1 MASRSFKP
9 ASYLAS
15 AAQQTPSRSPR
26 PSFARTSSASS
37 NLSVKS
43 DDSFIMSVRSMNTG
57 AGWTGEG
64 NMATAPATEI
74 DSKFGSAS
82 SCIVALGSPVSRP
95 QKFEDTTTPSRQRSK
110 PIAIEMPPRNA
121 PSSYTPLTGRGDH
134 IKGYFPDHDDF
145 SKTYKEHHYGFS
157 RSTTPGS
164 PSNMSASSSVMSS
177 PGSEITP
184 RGATSVLSDLVQPT
198 ASATIDALHIP
209 AGKYYPS
216 NYNSPAT
223 TRVSTPTSAPGPLP
237 GTNLTLPSATAHK
250 TKRQKSSGHERNS
263 SDVKRKLQQYQRDMI
278 AQARH
283 AKSRTGGRAPGFHI
297 QMPKP
302 VSPKLMPAGSSG
314 PITPFEL
321 EECDEYLT
329 SGTRDRGNTSNPGGF
344 QQDKQLINE
353 MISMENS
360 RAASIGHSS
369 F

>member
-37 NLSVKS
+37 NLSSKS
-43 DDSFIMSVRSMNTG
+43 EDSFITSLRSMNTG
-57 AGWTGEG
+57 EG
-64 NMATAPATEI
+64 IMAPAKEN
-74 DSKFGSAS
+74 DSKSGSAS
-82 SCIVALGSPVSRP
+82 SPCIVALGSPVSRP
-95 QKFEDTTTPSRQRSK
+95 QKFEDTPSRQRSK
-110 PIAIEMPPRNA
+110 PIAIELPPRNL
-121 PSSYTPLTGRGDH
+121 PSAYTPLTGRGDH
-134 IKGYFPDHDDF
+134 RKGYFPDHDDF

-157 RSTTPGS
+157 RSSTPGS

-177 PGSEITP
+177 PASENTP
-184 RGATSVLSDLVQPT
+184 RGAPTVLSDLVQPNT
-198 ASATIDALHIP
+198 SAPVDALGIP

-223 TRVSTPTSAPGPLP
+223 TRVSTPTSAVAPLP
-237 GTNLTLPSATAHK
+237 PTNLILPSATAHK

-283 AKSRTGGRAPGFHI
+283 AKSRTGGKGPGFHI
-297 QMPKP
+297 QLPKP
-302 VSPKLMPAGSSG
+302 ISPKLMPAGSPG

-329 SGTRDRGNTSNPGGF
+329 SGTRDRGGSSIGGGL
-344 QQDKQLINE
+344 QRDKHLINE
-353 MISMENS
+353 MISMESS
-360 RAASIGHSS
+360 RAAERGHPSS
-369 F
+369 LN

>member
-37 NLSVKS
+37 NVSSKS
-43 DDSFIMSVRSMNTG
+43 DDSFGTSLRPMNTG
-57 AGWTGEG
+57 STGEG
-64 NMATAPATEI
+64 NTAPVKENI
-74 DSKFGSAS
+74 SRSGGPS
-82 SCIVALGSPVSRP
+82 SPCIVALGSPVSRP
-95 QKFEDTTTPSRQRSK
+95 QKFEDTSTPSRQRSK
-110 PIAIEMPPRNA
+110 PIAIELPPRNV
-121 PSSYTPLTGRGDH
+121 PSTYTPLTGRGDH
-134 IKGYFPDHDDF
+134 RKSYFPDHDDF

-157 RSTTPGS
+157 RSSTPGS

-184 RGATSVLSDLVQPT
+184 RAATSVPFDLIQPT
-198 ASATIDALHIP
+198 ASATIDSLGIP

-216 NYNSPAT
+216 NYKSPAT
-223 TRVSTPTSAPGPLP
+223 TRVSTPTSAAAPLP
-237 GTNLTLPSATAHK
+237 PTDLTLPSDTAK
-250 TKRQKSSGHERNS
+250 KSKRQKSSGHERNS

-278 AQARH
+278 AQARQ
-283 AKSRTGGRAPGFHI
+283 AKSRTGGKGLGFHI

-302 VSPKLMPAGSSG
+302 VSPKLMPAGSPG

-329 SGTRDRGNTSNPGGF
+329 SVTRGRGDTSIGGGF
-344 QQDKQLINE
+344 QQDENLINQ
-353 MISMENS
+353 MISQEIS
-360 RAASIGHSS
+360 RAAEIGHPRSLN
-369 F
+369 